1 MGSLTRKL
9 TKRARGYQ
17 LVKDFLKKAKEQQE
31 NFQQESVTVEKN
43 QAVDSTEKEA
53 EDKPE

>member
-1 MGSLTRKL
+1 MGSLTRKI

-31 NFQQESVTVEKN
+31 NLQQEPVAVEEN
-43 QAVDSTEKEA
+43 QAVNSAEKEA
-53 EDKPE
+53 ENKSE